1 MRVNRMT
8 VQQLIDSVVLLRP
21 ERFSDSH
28 AFRGLQH
35 ESTASSIMVTE
46 IPGSYATIAVGFTPE
61 NLSRQGMTLLSRENV
76 SIDGHPGLLLHVDQT
91 FGPSSFR
98 KWIVIFGNER
108 ETVLITAT
116 YPTPSEEQLSHTL
129 RDAVLVTRCR
139 KDDVTEEEALA
150 TLVPVDMGK
159 GLAGLTAAPI
169 RLLLNRS

>member
-1 MRVNRMT
+1 MALT
-8 VQQLIDSVVLLRP
+8 VELLKPQGFTEAADFPGFQQ
-21 ERFSDSH
+21 
-28 AFRGLQH
+28 
-35 ESTASSIMVTE
+35 ESTASSIMLSR
-46 IPGSYATIAVGFTPE
+46 IPGPSSQIAPGFT
-61 NLSRQGMTLLSRENV
+61 SDSMHRQGMTLISRENV
-76 SIDGHPGLLLHVDQT
+76 SIDGLPGLLLHVDQT